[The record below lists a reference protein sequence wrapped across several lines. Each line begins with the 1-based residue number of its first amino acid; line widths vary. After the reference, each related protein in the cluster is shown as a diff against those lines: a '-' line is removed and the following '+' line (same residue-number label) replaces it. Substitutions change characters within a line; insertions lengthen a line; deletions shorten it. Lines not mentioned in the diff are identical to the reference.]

1 MTQTATKQL
10 TVRGSATR
18 ARIVEAAASKVRAR
32 GAAGTSMDAVIA
44 AAGVSKSQLY
54 HYFSDK
60 DALITA
66 VVERQAERVLAA
78 NRMLLSDLS
87 TLEQLRHW
95 ARALTDTATPQD
107 GGCPLG
113 SLVGEL
119 AARPQQRAA
128 LEAGFACWRG
138 YLAAGFKRMVD
149 RGEISANADPETL
162 STMCLAALQGGLLLS
177 QVEKSS
183 RPLALALEMAVA
195 QVASYAR
202 GDARP

>member
-1 MTQTATKQL
+1 MTQAETKQL
-10 TVRGSATR
+10 TARGSATR
-18 ARIVEAAASKVRAR
+18 ARIVEAAAAQVRAR
-32 GAAGTSMDAVIA
+32 GAAGTSVDAVIA
-44 AAGVSKSQLY
+44 SAGVSKSQLY
-54 HYFSDK
+54 HYFGDK

-78 NRMLLSDLS
+78 NRRLLTDLS
-87 TLEQLRHW
+87 TLDDLRHW
-95 ARALTDTATPQD
+95 ARALTETSTPQD

-138 YLAAGFKRMVD
+138 YLAAGFARMAEL
-149 RGEISANADPETL
+149 GEIAASADPESL
-162 STMCLAALQGGLLLS
+162 ATMCLAALQGGLLLS
-177 QVEKSS
+177 QVENSS
-183 RPLALALEMAVA
+183 RPLTLALDMAVA

-202 GDARP
+202 SDARP